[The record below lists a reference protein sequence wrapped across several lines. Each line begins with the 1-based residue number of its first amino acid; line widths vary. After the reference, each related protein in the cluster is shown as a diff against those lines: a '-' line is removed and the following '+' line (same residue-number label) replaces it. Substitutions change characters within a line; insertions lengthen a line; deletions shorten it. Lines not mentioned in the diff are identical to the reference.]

1 MMGAGKKSM
10 RGVAMKIFLDTAE
23 ADKIKKYAEMGMVD
37 GVTTN
42 PTLIL
47 KSGRRQEDVTRE
59 ICGYVSGPVSAEGN
73 ADKAEDI
80 VKEGEVFASWAKN
93 VVVKVAMTP
102 EGLKA
107 VRILSKKGIKTNVT
121 LVFSP
126 AQALL
131 AAKAGATYVSPFV
144 GRLDDIGE
152 DGMAII
158 PKIMQIF
165 KNYGYKTQVIVASV
179 RSVSHVVRA
188 AEAGADIATV
198 PVKVMDEMFAHKL
211 TDAGIKR
218 FKDDWAAAQKK

>member
-1 MMGAGKKSM
+1 MDTGEEWTMKQN
-10 RGVAMKIFLDTAE
+10 VKIF
-23 ADKIKKYAEMGMVD
+23 ADGADRAGMLEMYRNPLIAGF
-37 GVTTN
+37 TTN

-59 ICGYVSGPVSAEGN
+59 ICKLVDGPVSAEGN

-107 VRILSKKGIKTNVT
+107 VRALSKKGIKTNVT
-121 LVFSP
+121 LVFTP

-144 GRLDDIGE
+144 GRLDDLGE

-158 PKIMQIF
+158 PRIMKIF
-165 KNYGYKTQVIVASV
+165 RNYGYKTQVIVASV
-179 RSVSHVVRA
+179 RSVEHVVRA

-198 PVKVMDEMFAHKL
+198 PVKVMDEMFAHRL
-211 TDAGIKR
+211 TDAGIKK
-218 FKDDWAAAQKK
+218 FKEDWAAARKQ

>member
-1 MMGAGKKSM
+1 
-10 RGVAMKIFLDTAE
+10 MKIFLDTAE
-23 ADKIKKYAEMGMVD
+23 TAMIKKYAGMGMVD

-47 KSGRRQEDVTRE
+47 KSGRKQEEVTRE
-59 ICGYVSGPVSAEGN
+59 ICKLVDGPVSAEGN
-73 ADKAEDI
+73 EDKAEGI
-80 VKEGEVFASWAKN
+80 VKEGEVFASWAAN
-93 VVVKVAMTP
+93 VVVKVPMTQ

-107 VRILSKKGIKTNVT
+107 VRALSKKGIKTNVT

-158 PKIMQIF
+158 PRIMKIF
-165 KNYGYKTQVIVASV
+165 RNYGYKTQVIVASV
-179 RSVSHVVRA
+179 RSVEHVVRA

-211 TDAGIKR
+211 TDAGIKK
-218 FKDDWAAAQKK
+218 FKDDWEAAKKI

>member
-1 MMGAGKKSM
+1 
-10 RGVAMKIFLDTAE
+10 MKIFLDTAD
-23 ADKIKKYAEMGMVD
+23 AAQIKKYASMGMVD

-47 KSGRRQEDVTRE
+47 KSGRKQEDATRE
-59 ICGYVSGPVSAEGN
+59 ICKMVDGPVSAEGN
-73 ADKAEDI
+73 AELAEGM

-93 VVVKVAMTP
+93 VVVKLPMTP

-107 VRILSKKGIKTNVT
+107 VRTLSKKGIKTNVT
-121 LVFSP
+121 LIFTP

-152 DGMAII
+152 DGMSII
-158 PKIMQIF
+158 PRIVQIF
-165 KNYGYKTQVIVASV
+165 RNYNYKTQIIVASV
-179 RSVSHVVRA
+179 RSSAHVVRS

-198 PVKVMDEMFAHKL
+198 PVKVMDELFAHKL
-211 TDAGIKR
+211 TDAGIKK
-218 FKDDWAAAQKK
+218 FHEDWEAARKT

>member
-1 MMGAGKKSM
+1 
-10 RGVAMKIFLDTAE
+10 MKIFLDTAE
-23 ADKIKKYAEMGMVD
+23 TAAIKKYADMGLVD

-42 PTLIL
+42 PTIIL
-47 KSGRRQEDVTRE
+47 RSGRKQEEVTRE
-59 ICGYVSGPVSAEGN
+59 ICRLVSGPVSAEGN
-73 ADKAEDI
+73 ADKAEEI
-80 VKEGEVFASWAKN
+80 AKEGEAFASWAKN
-93 VVVKVAMTP
+93 VVVKVPMTQ

-107 VRILSKKGIKTNVT
+107 VRILSKKGIQTNVT
-121 LVFSP
+121 LVFTP

-131 AAKAGATYVSPFV
+131 AAKAGAAYVSPFV

-158 PKIMQIF
+158 PPIMKIMRE
-165 KNYGYKTQVIVASV
+165 YGYKTQVIVASV

-211 TDAGIKR
+211 TDAGIKK
-218 FKDDWAAAQKK
+218 FKEDWKAAHGQ

>member
-1 MMGAGKKSM
+1 
-10 RGVAMKIFLDTAE
+10 MKIFLDTADAE
-23 ADKIKKYAEMGMVD
+23 KIRKYAEMGMAD

-47 KSGRRQEDVTRE
+47 RSGRRQEEVTRE
-59 ICGYVSGPVSAEGN
+59 ICALVAGPVSAEG
-73 ADKAEDI
+73 AEEKAEGM
-80 VKEGEVFASWAKN
+80 VKEGEIFASWAKN
-93 VVVKVAMTP
+93 VVVKVPMTQ

-121 LVFSP
+121 LVFTP

-131 AAKAGATYVSPFV
+131 AAKAGATFVSPFV

-158 PKIMQIF
+158 PRIMQIF
-165 KNYGYKTQVIVASV
+165 RNYGYKTQVIVASV
-179 RSVSHVVRA
+179 RSVAHVVRA

-198 PVKVMDEMFAHKL
+198 PANVMDEMFLHKL
-211 TDAGIKR
+211 TDAGIEK
-218 FKDDWAAAQKK
+218 FKKDWEAAKKQK

>member
-1 MMGAGKKSM
+1 
-10 RGVAMKIFLDTAE
+10 MKIFLDTAE
-23 ADKIKKYAEMGMVD
+23 VEKIQKYASMGMVD

-42 PTLIL
+42 PSLIL
-47 KSGRRQEDVTRE
+47 KSGRRQEDATRE
-59 ICGYVSGPVSAEGN
+59 ICKLVDGPVSAEGN
-73 ADKAEDI
+73 CERAEEM

-93 VVVKVAMTP
+93 VVVKLPMTQ

-107 VRILSKKGIKTNVT
+107 VRMLSKKGIKTNVT
-121 LVFSP
+121 LIFTP

-144 GRLDDIGE
+144 GRLDDLGE

-158 PKIMQIF
+158 PRIMHIF

-179 RSVSHVVRA
+179 RSSEHVVRS

-211 TDAGIKR
+211 TDAGIRK
-218 FKDDWAAAQKK
+218 FHEDWEAAKKI

>member
-1 MMGAGKKSM
+1 
-10 RGVAMKIFLDTAE
+10 MKIFLDTAE
-23 ADKIKKYAEMGMVD
+23 AGMIKKYAEMGMVD

-47 KSGRRQEDVTRE
+47 KSGRRQEEVTKE
-59 ICGYVSGPVSAEGN
+59 ICRMVDGPVSAEGN
-73 ADKAEDI
+73 CERAEDI

-93 VVVKVAMTP
+93 VVVKVPMTP

-107 VRILSKKGIKTNVT
+107 VRQLSKKGIKTNVT
-121 LVFSP
+121 LVFTP

-158 PKIMQIF
+158 ERIMKIF
-165 KNYGYKTQVIVASV
+165 RNYGYKTQVIVASV
-179 RSVSHVVRA
+179 RSVAHVVRSC
-188 AEAGADIATV
+188 EAGADIATV

-211 TDAGIKR
+211 TDAGIKK
-218 FKDDWAAAQKK
+218 FHDDWAAAKKA

>member
-1 MMGAGKKSM
+1 
-10 RGVAMKIFLDTAE
+10 MKIFLDTAE
-23 ADKIKKYAEMGMVD
+23 TAAIKKYAGMGLVD

-42 PTLIL
+42 PTIIL
-47 KSGRRQEDVTRE
+47 RSGRKQEEVTRE
-59 ICGYVSGPVSAEGN
+59 ICRLVPGPVSAEGN

-80 VKEGEVFASWAKN
+80 VKEGEAFASWAKN
-93 VVVKVAMTP
+93 VVVKAPMTP
-102 EGLKA
+102 DGLKA
-107 VRILSKKGIKTNVT
+107 VRMLSKRGIKTNVT

-158 PKIMQIF
+158 PPIMKIIR
-165 KNYGYKTQVIVASV
+165 NYGYKTQVIVASV
-179 RSVSHVVRA
+179 RSVQHVVRA

-198 PVKVMDEMFAHKL
+198 PVKVMDDMFSHKL
-211 TDAGIKR
+211 TDAGIKK
-218 FKDDWAAAQKK
+218 FKEDWAAARKA